1 MKKLLLIIMLVSAIC
16 SCEQPK
22 SKEVLRLEHIRDSI
36 HADGLNI
43 DSALKKAEKELGY
56 DADSVIRK
64 YSK

>member
-1 MKKLLLIIMLVSAIC
+1 MKKLLFSILFASAIC
-16 SCEQPK
+16 SCDQPK

-36 HADGLNI
+36 HADGLKI